1 MAQLIKEVK
10 DPTFRV
16 VDVEWPESIHPRDGT
31 FHHSYAHIAR
41 YVHPQTKSGLWTVD
55 GCPGLR
61 KGLHP
66 SSDLGRLKIF
76 GEDDSPADLVVL
88 DDEDLGFRNHGDLW
102 PKNLIGQRSWVLLK
116 MGGKIA
122 EGKLWKYLY
131 SRLAERLIVVLDIK
145 DLRQGDIEVSKDR
158 SWEHTARD
166 LAGELLHKPSLNAL
180 SRCAFVIV
188 HFGPVGALLLEHSDA
203 EWLPRF
209 KLWFDPDKM
218 EGDYEPRTKR
228 VWGHTSVLSTA
239 IAQELMRMKSA
250 DEVSALAKANM
261 EHAIHQGL
269 LAMREL
275 DRTGYNVKKD
285 PPTSVEFPYAQ
296 VKKVLSQ
303 SQVPASASGEI
314 FETAVEQPTQL
325 RQEFFD
331 AEVHRPL
338 LHRQEFFAGREMAS
352 RKGQWTI
359 LRQKHPPE
367 TLDELAE
374 LIVKRGADNE
384 MKDVPRGRFGK
395 LLTVDRQEI
404 EEFRSI
410 RSLVDEHCRGSSE
423 KPLSLAVFG
432 APGSGKSFAVMQVLE
447 PFEGSEGAALGG
459 EIKELEFN
467 LSQFTSVD
475 DLVDAFHLVR
485 DVRLKGKIPV
495 VFWDEFDASF
505 DGQELGWLRYFLS
518 PMQDGSFREGAAIHP
533 IGQCIF
539 AFAGGRSNR
548 FREFR
553 GILKDDD
560 AFRAAKGPDFLSR
573 IRGYIDIRGPNKES
587 GIDGLVEAGD
597 PYFIIRRAVTLRSLL
612 WTDRKDLFRPPVKS
626 TVTDGNTKKS
636 GADLGGALAID
647 DGILHAFL
655 NISKYE
661 HGVRSMKAIIEMSSL
676 SGKDSFDRS
685 CLPPITQLD
694 LHVDGREFLSLMRN
708 LDLPGT
714 LDDTLDAISIVV
726 YARLCKGEAAR
737 RSHAELK
744 GDSDNYKFPGR
755 VSEFDELAPEDRD
768 QFKKFV
774 RSIPNMLGDEG
785 YRIVPAPKAESVNS
799 LASDVIE
806 ILAQKEH
813 ERWMNFKLKAE
824 WKHGT
829 STDIPRKLHQSL
841 MPWDELPHWQKELEM
856 QRVSVIPYA
865 LMKAAK
871 FAVQYYV
878 MDTEE

>member
-1 MAQLIKEVK
+1 M
-10 DPTFRV
+10 
-16 VDVEWPESIHPRDGT
+16 
-31 FHHSYAHIAR
+31 
-41 YVHPQTKSGLWTVD
+41 
-55 GCPGLR
+55 
-61 KGLHP
+61 
-66 SSDLGRLKIF
+66 
-76 GEDDSPADLVVL
+76 ADLVVL
-88 DDEDLGFRNHGDLW
+88 DDEDLGFRNHRDLW
-102 PKNLIGQRSWVLLK
+102 PKSLINEHSWVLLK

-131 SRLAERLIVVLDIK
+131 SRLAERLIVVVDIK

-166 LAGELLHKPSLNAL
+166 LAGELLHKPSMNAL
-180 SRCAFVIV
+180 SRCAFAVV
-188 HFGPVGALLLEHSDA
+188 HFGPVGALLLEHSNT

-218 EGDYEPRTKR
+218 EGDYEAQTRR
-228 VWGHTSVLSTA
+228 VWGHTSVLTAA
-239 IAQELMRMKSA
+239 IAQELMRMKSD
-250 DEVSALAKANM
+250 DEGAPLAEANIG
-261 EHAIHQGL
+261 HAIHQGL

-275 DRTGYNVKKD
+275 DRTGYNVKED
-285 PPTSVEFPYAQ
+285 PATSVEFPYAQ
-296 VKKVLSQ
+296 VKQILSHPE
-303 SQVPASASGEI
+303 VPTSTSVEI
-314 FETAVEQPTQL
+314 IETAVEQPTQL

-338 LHRQEFFAGREMAS
+338 LPRQEFFAGREMAS
-352 RKGQWTI
+352 RTGPWTI

-367 TLDELAE
+367 SLDELAE
-374 LIVKRGADNE
+374 KIVKEGAKKA
-384 MKDVPRGRFGK
+384 MKDVPCGRFGK
-395 LLTVDRQEI
+395 LFTVDRQEI

-410 RSLVDEHCRGSSE
+410 RSLVDEHCHGNSE

-447 PFEGSEGAALGG
+447 PFEGSDGSALGG
-459 EIKELEFN
+459 EIEELEFN

-518 PMQDGSFREGAAIHP
+518 PMQDGSFREGDVIHP

-553 GILKDDD
+553 EILKDDD

-573 IRGYIDIRGPNKES
+573 IRGYIDIRGPNEES
-587 GIDGLVEAGD
+587 GIDGVIETAD
-597 PYFIIRRAVTLRSLL
+597 PYFIVRRAITLRSLL
-612 WTDRKDLFRPPVKS
+612 WTDRKSLFRPSVNPTLVDENRKQ
-626 TVTDGNTKKS
+626 K
-636 GADLGGALAID
+636 GADVGRELAID
-647 DGILHAFL
+647 NGILYAFL

-676 SGKDSFDRS
+676 SGKNSFDRS

-708 LDLPGT
+708 LELPGT
-714 LDDTLDAISIVV
+714 LDAISGAV
-726 YARLCKGEAAR
+726 YMELCKAEVAQ
-737 RSHAELK
+737 RSHAELN
-744 GDSDNYKFPGR
+744 GDSDNYKFPDGA
-755 VSEFDELAPEDRD
+755 SAFDELVSEDRD
-768 QFKKFV
+768 QFRRFV

-785 YRIVPAPKAESVNS
+785 YRIVPAPKAESVNP

-813 ERWMNFKLKAE
+813 ERWMGFKLKAE
-824 WKHGT
+824 WKRGT
-829 STDIPRKLHQSL
+829 STDIERKLHQSL

-856 QRVSVIPYA
+856 QRVSEIPRA
-865 LMKAAK
+865 LMKAAR

-878 MDTEE
+878 MDIEK